1 MGGGGMSARRRSRT
15 AVSHS
20 AGARLAGALAAAALV
35 AQFSIGT
42 SGAAPAHASVT
53 GAGLTGTAG
62 LTGGGTSLAD
72 NSQCTTANNNI
83 TAAPDQTATPWEISN
98 AGGAQLA
105 TGPQAATG
113 AGVTVAVI
121 DTGANGANAQ
131 LSPAISGGQ
140 DFANSGGFKTDSDG
154 HGTMVASII
163 AARPQSGKGMSGIAP
178 AAKLLVYR
186 EAGCN
191 VPSPPA
197 NDEDT
202 LANAIKAA
210 ANAGARVI
218 NVSQDGCSD
227 NANLKAA
234 VIYAY
239 NHNALVVTSA
249 GNYGDSQATDSSTN
263 NSCGINPVMYPA
275 AYTPY
280 VLAVGAADQDGN
292 TPSWS
297 ETGSYIGVTAPG
309 VAVGALFPNGQ
320 IMIDSGTSFAAPY
333 VAGLAALLIQRH
345 GSWSPAT
352 LMRVLEATASG
363 NGTWNKSSG
372 WGEVNVLNAL
382 KADSKH
388 LIGLYGAGPN
398 ADGPA
403 AAAPRHRGAAMAP
416 IVAAEPSADVVNQRK
431 GAYIALAGAL
441 LFVVVAAAGTLIAR
455 DARRRRR
462 FPA

>member
-1 MGGGGMSARRRSRT
+1 M
-15 AVSHS
+15 SHS

-35 AQFSIGT
+35 ALVSVGQ
-42 SGAAPAHASVT
+42 AAPASAN
-53 GAGLTGTAG
+53 TAG
-62 LTGGGTSLAD
+62 SGGTRLAD

-98 AGGAQLA
+98 AGGTQLA
-105 TGPQAATG
+105 NGPQAATG
-113 AGVTVAVI
+113 EGVTVAVI
-121 DTGANGANAQ
+121 DTGANGSNAQ
-131 LSPAISGGQ
+131 LAPAISSGR

-163 AARPQSGKGMSGIAP
+163 AARPQAGKGMSGVAP
-178 AAKLLVYR
+178 GAKLLVYR

-191 VPSPPA
+191 VPSPPD

-202 LANAIKAA
+202 LASAIKAA
-210 ANAGARVI
+210 ADAGARVI

-263 NSCGINPVMYPA
+263 SSCGINPVMYPA
-275 AYTPY
+275 AYVPY

-297 ETGSYIGVTAPG
+297 ETGSYVGVTAPG
-309 VAVGALFPNGQ
+309 VDIGALFPNGQ

-333 VAGLAALLIQRH
+333 VSGLAALLIQRH
-345 GSWSPAT
+345 SNWSPAT
-352 LMRVLEATASG
+352 LMRVLESTASG
-363 NGTWNKSSG
+363 SGSWTKSSG

-382 KADSKH
+382 KADATH
-388 LIGLYGAGPN
+388 LAGLYGAGPN

-403 AAAPRHRGAAMAP
+403 SAAPRRHGAAMAP
-416 IVAAEPSADVVNQRK
+416 IVAAQPSADVVNQRK

-441 LFVVVAAAGTLIAR
+441 LFAIVATAGTLIAR

-462 FPA
+462 FPV

>member
-1 MGGGGMSARRRSRT
+1 M
-15 AVSHS
+15 SHS
-20 AGARLAGALAAAALV
+20 AGARVAGALAAAALV
-35 AQFSIGT
+35 AQFSVGP
-42 SGAAPAHASVT
+42 AAPAEANAART
-53 GAGLTGTAG
+53 GSATAG
-62 LTGGGTSLAD
+62 GTHLSD
-72 NSQCTTANNNI
+72 NSQCTTANSQI
-83 TAAPDQTATPWEISN
+83 AAAPDQTATPWEISN
-98 AGGAQLA
+98 AGGTQLA
-105 TGPQAATG
+105 NGPQAATG
-113 AGVTVAVI
+113 AGVIVAVI
-121 DTGANGANAQ
+121 DTGVNGANAQ
-131 LSPAISGGQ
+131 LSPAIFSGQ

-163 AARPQSGKGMSGIAP
+163 AARPAPGKGMSGIAP
-178 AAKLLVYR
+178 AAKLLIYR

-197 NDEDT
+197 NNEDT
-202 LANAIKAA
+202 LANAIRAA

-263 NSCGINPVMYPA
+263 SSCGVNPVMYPA
-275 AYTPY
+275 AYVPY

-292 TPSWS
+292 TPTWS
-297 ETGSYIGVTAPG
+297 ETGPYVGVTAPG
-309 VAVGALFPNGQ
+309 VDIGALFPNGQ

-333 VAGLAALLIQRH
+333 VSGLAALLIQKH
-345 GSWSPAT
+345 PNWSPAT
-352 LMRVLEATASG
+352 LMRVLESTASG
-363 NGTWNKSSG
+363 SGTWNKSSG
-372 WGEVNVLNAL
+372 WGAVNVLNAL

-403 AAAPRHRGAAMAP
+403 SAAPRHSGAAMAP
-416 IVAAEPSADVVNQRK
+416 IVAAQPSAEVVNQRK

-441 LFVVVAAAGTLIAR
+441 LFVLVAAAGTLIAR

-462 FPA
+462 LPV